1 MRAHEISETLK
12 WCINP
17 SSSLLLTIGK
27 AVFWG
32 GLHPPKIS
40 GSRHGMNPKFSPEVV
55 PNKRGS
61 RAKFQVKM
69 VAGVYF
75 TDQNRIFKKI

>member
-1 MRAHEISETLK
+1 MPIHATVCTTVS
-12 WCINP
+12 
-17 SSSLLLTIGK
+17 
-27 AVFWG
+27 
-32 GLHPPKIS
+32 KIS

-75 TDQNRIFKKI
+75 TDQNRIFKKISLILTKKSF